1 MVSGTGGRVSAAA
14 QEAPRLGLPARAF
27 VAIVRR
33 SSDRRL
39 ERLFGSDRALASI
52 FARTATRFDPDGAD
66 GFTGDLRF
74 DLRRSSGAISSWT
87 ITAAHGRATSS
98 RGGADGAALTATLSV
113 ADALRILA
121 RELDVGRAI
130 LEGRLDLAGDFGV
143 AMQLGKIFGG
153 SGKRAR

>member
-1 MVSGTGGRVSAAA
+1 MVPGTGGPVSAAA
-14 QEAPRLGLPARAF
+14 QEAPRLGLSARAF
-27 VAIVRR
+27 AAIVRR
-33 SSDRRL
+33 SDDRRL
-39 ERLFGSDRALASI
+39 ERLFGADRALASI
-52 FARTATRFDPDGAD
+52 FARTAARFDADGAD

-74 DLRRSSGAISSWT
+74 DLRRSSGVLSSWT
-87 ITAAHGRATSS
+87 ITAAHGRATASP
-98 RGGADGAALTATLSV
+98 GGVDGAALTATLSV